1 MAAQSARQ
9 GCRAAE
15 QGSEICRLDQ
25 VLQVR
30 EIKVTSVCVDTV
42 CEADVGSF
50 VAHSSYIKDLYALH
64 WDELCG
70 YLRSKFGG
78 TSIDPEDIAQ
88 AVFTKFAGLEDC
100 MVIKNP
106 RGFLFTAARNRAY
119 DEFRKEKIRLAHK
132 DGERHAYKQDLND
145 ELSPENVL
153 SQRQNIRLL
162 ANVVEKLPK
171 IQRTVLL
178 LHRLEQ
184 LTYSQIANK
193 MGLSETTIRRTV
205 AKAVERIRKDLRR
218 ANDTRFYG
226 V

>member
-1 MAAQSARQ
+1 MTAQSARQ
-9 GCRAAE
+9 GCRVVGRA
-15 QGSEICRLDQ
+15 SEICGQDQ

-30 EIKVTSVCVDTV
+30 EIKATNVCVDTAI
-42 CEADVGSF
+42 EADVGSF
-50 VAHSSYIKDLYALH
+50 VSHSSYIKELYAAH

-70 YLRSKFGG
+70 YLKSKFSG

-100 MVIKNP
+100 KEIKNP

-145 ELSPENVL
+145 NLSPENVL
-153 SQRQNIRLL
+153 SRRQNIRLM
-162 ANVVEKLPK
+162 ADTVTRLPK
-171 IQRTVLL
+171 IQRSVLL
-178 LHRLEQ
+178 LHRLEK
-184 LTYSQIANK
+184 LTYTQIANK
-193 MGLSETTIRRTV
+193 MGLSETTIRRNV

-218 ANDTRFYG
+218 ANG
-226 V
+226 AQV